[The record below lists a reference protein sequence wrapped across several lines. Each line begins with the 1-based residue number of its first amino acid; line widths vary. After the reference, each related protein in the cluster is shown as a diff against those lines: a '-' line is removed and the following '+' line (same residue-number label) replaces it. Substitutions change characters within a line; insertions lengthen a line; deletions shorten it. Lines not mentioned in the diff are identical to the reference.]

1 MDGIEDIVFYE
12 ILKRPKRRP
21 KIKKKGRK
29 WEVTKSTH
37 FLERVKIIKQRA
49 EVINEKLKAHY

>member
-1 MDGIEDIVFYE
+1 MPLEDIIFYQVY
-12 ILKRPKRRP
+12 KRPKRRP

-49 EVINEKLKAHY
+49 EVINEKLNSAK